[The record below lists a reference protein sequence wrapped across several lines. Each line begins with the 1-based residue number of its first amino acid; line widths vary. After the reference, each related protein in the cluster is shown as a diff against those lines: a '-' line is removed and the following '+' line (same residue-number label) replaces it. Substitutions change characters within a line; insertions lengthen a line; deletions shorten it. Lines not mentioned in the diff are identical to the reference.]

1 MKIQV
6 TYYAKW
12 QIKDATWYK
21 WTTCKKLINCKTGR
35 EIKKTTKGS
44 QAGYY
49 IEGDFVK
56 ISDLKNRV
64 ELIPI
69 KEKLP
74 F

>member
-21 WTTCKKLINCKTGR
+21 WTTCKKLINCRTGR
-35 EIKKTTKGS
+35 EIKKTTKGT

-49 IEGDFVK
+49 VEGVFVS
-56 ISDLKNRV
+56 IVSLKRRA
-64 ELIPI
+64 ELIP
-69 KEKLP
+69 KEEKMP

>member
-21 WTTCKKLINCKTGR
+21 WTTCKKLINCRNGKEIMKTM
-35 EIKKTTKGS
+35 KGS

-49 IEGDFVK
+49 INREFVK
-56 ISDLKNRV
+56 LSNLRSII
-64 ELIPI
+64 ELIPANDC
-69 KEKLP
+69 P